1 LTLVPATTIPAAP
14 ADPFLSFSSIPPL
27 PRPTNPAMEVYYDY
41 VDRYPLTVKTAF
53 LADYKAGKAPSQAL
67 WGQQH
72 WLKSGKDQGRVLEI
86 VDGTEDVNDY
96 GAYVENYGTTLLDL
110 YRSSPDSNPAS
121 PTYKT
126 LFNWGKDHYN
136 SVGKAAGRAID
147 GGADWGAIVI
157 QDFDL
162 YTRWQDAKLV
172 DPDLSAFG
180 FGFRNQNVVKREFGV
195 KIGRDVSDRLTGQY
209 VYGLGGNDVVAGTA
223 AVDILAGGFGDDLVI
238 GGSGDVDTAYG
249 GPGQDVFRIAQGGTL
264 NVRDFRKGS
273 DFIQLAN
280 GLGEADVKLVFDGLT
295 GSTLFKAADGATLAS
310 VYGTSPLDF
319 TFADE
324 SDGIENV
331 FLA

>member
-1 LTLVPATTIPAAP
+1 
-14 ADPFLSFSSIPPL
+14 
-27 PRPTNPAMEVYYDY
+27 MEVYYDY

-310 VYGTSPLDF
+310 VYGTTPLDF